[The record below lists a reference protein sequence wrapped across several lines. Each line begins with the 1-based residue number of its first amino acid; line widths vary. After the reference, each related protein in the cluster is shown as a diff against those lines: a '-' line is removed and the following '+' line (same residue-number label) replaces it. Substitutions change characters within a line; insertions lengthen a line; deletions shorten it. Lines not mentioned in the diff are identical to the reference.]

1 MNDHTNSPLSV
12 TQYQFT
18 DWPDHGVPDDKTCIT
33 TFASFIRKKHP
44 PSGPPLLV
52 HCSAGVGRTGTFI
65 VLDAML
71 QRIKKDGTIDVQGY
85 VNQIRSNRVKMVQTA
100 VRNIIHS
107 KNTN

>member
-1 MNDHTNSPLSV
+1 MYDHTNSPLSV

-18 DWPDHGVPDDKTCIT
+18 AWPDHGVPDDKTCIT
-33 TFASFIRKKHP
+33 TFASFIRKNHP

-71 QRIKKDGTIDVQGY
+71 QRMKKDGTIDVQGY

-100 VRNIIHS
+100 VRNIFHIE
-107 KNTN
+107 NTT